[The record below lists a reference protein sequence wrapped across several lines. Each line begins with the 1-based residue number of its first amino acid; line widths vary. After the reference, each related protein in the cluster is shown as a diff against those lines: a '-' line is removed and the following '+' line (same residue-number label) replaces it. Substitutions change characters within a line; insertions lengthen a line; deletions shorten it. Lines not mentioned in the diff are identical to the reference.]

1 MLLALRMLGGVIQ
14 MSKLYIAGKMAGVKD
29 FNHPAFFKMEY
40 ALRALGHD
48 VVNPAALDVEGLPE
62 GVEDNGDGVVG
73 VADRAAFLLRDFKEL
88 LTCDGLLLLDGWEG
102 SVGANCELLL
112 ARIVGMGVYT
122 LNAGI
127 LVVALLMPDYRLVS
141 RHVSELFWNME
152 GVI

>member
-1 MLLALRMLGGVIQ
+1 MLLVLMLGGVIQ
-14 MSKLYIAGKMAGVKD
+14 MGKLYIAGKMAGVKD

-48 VVNPAALDVEGLPE
+48 VVNPAALDVESLPE

-73 VADRAAFLLRDFKEL
+73 VADRAKFLLRDFKEM
-88 LTCDGLLLLDGWEG
+88 LTCDGLLLLDGWEE

-112 ARIVGMGVYT
+112 ARIVGIGVYT
-122 LNAGI
+122 MNAGM
-127 LVVALLMPDYRLVS
+127 LATTLLMPNYGLVN
-141 RHVSELFWNME
+141 RHVGELFWATE